1 MDLRFLHPGLAWWL
15 AGALVVGWLLRW
27 RVHRRLGT
35 ASTVPWVFGRAH
47 RASWLRRLPAGVL
60 LAGLLL
66 LAAALLDPVIP
77 YSEAEVQSHGLDI
90 VIALD
95 LSSSM
100 QEQMERTPPPRTLQN
115 LTFTNQDV
123 RVARKPPGK
132 TRLEATKDA
141 IKAFVRRRRDD
152 RVGLVVFSDNAYVVS
167 PLTFDHEYLVRYIDL
182 VDDQILRGE
191 GMTAIGEGLALS
203 DYLLARQAASGGR
216 RNQVVVLFTDGENN
230 TGREPL
236 EVLKEADAANIRV
249 HMVGVALEDEIKKK
263 PQVQRLLQAIRSYG
277 GRYFNADTIRDLET
291 ASRAIDAV
299 EKGTLVSR
307 TYLHD
312 TPVFQWFAIPALV
325 CLALAFALRAIP
337 VFIDQT

>member
-1 MDLRFLHPGLAWWL
+1 ML
-15 AGALVVGWLLRW
+15 LV
-27 RVHRRLGT
+27 
-35 ASTVPWVFGRAH
+35 
-47 RASWLRRLPAGVL
+47 
-60 LAGLLL
+60 GLLL

-132 TRLEATKDA
+132 TRLEATKEA
-141 IKAFVRRRRDD
+141 IKAFVRRRKDD

-263 PQVQRLLQAIRSYG
+263 PQVQRLLQAIRTYG

>member
-1 MDLRFLHPGLAWWL
+1 MLLIGLI
-15 AGALVVGWLLRW
+15 LL
-27 RVHRRLGT
+27 G
-35 ASTVPWVFGRAH
+35 
-47 RASWLRRLPAGVL
+47 
-60 LAGLLL
+60 
-66 LAAALLDPVIP
+66 AALLDPVIP

-123 RVARKPPGK
+123 RAARPPGK

-152 RVGLVVFSDNAYVVS
+152 RIGLVVFSDNAYVVS
-167 PLTFDHEYLVRYIDL
+167 PLTFDHEYLIRYIDL
-182 VDDQILRGE
+182 VDNQILRGE

-203 DYLLARQAASGGR
+203 DYLLFRQAASGGR

-236 EVLKEADAANIRV
+236 EVLKRGGRRQRARPHGGRGARGRDQEKAAGPAPAAGDPR
-249 HMVGVALEDEIKKK
+249 LRR
-263 PQVQRLLQAIRSYG
+263 PLLQR
-277 GRYFNADTIRDLET
+277 
-291 ASRAIDAV
+291 
-299 EKGTLVSR
+299 
-307 TYLHD
+307 
-312 TPVFQWFAIPALV
+312 
-325 CLALAFALRAIP
+325 
-337 VFIDQT
+337 